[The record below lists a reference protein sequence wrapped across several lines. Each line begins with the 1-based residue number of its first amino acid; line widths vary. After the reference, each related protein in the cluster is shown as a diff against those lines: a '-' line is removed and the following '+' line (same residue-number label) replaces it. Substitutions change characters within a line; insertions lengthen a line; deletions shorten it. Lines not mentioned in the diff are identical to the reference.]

1 MDNTQQPYSYN
12 HPPSPQQPPAPP
24 PPQHYSP
31 SPPPPPPRQ
40 RRRRKETLRSVLST
54 ISILVSAP
62 LVALLLIAFVFQS
75 YEVDGPSME
84 NTLSHNDRLIVV
96 KAGVTWAKLR
106 GQEYLPDRGDI
117 IVFAKRGTVDPAAGG
132 ERQLIKR
139 VIGLPGDQII
149 IENGFITIVNDE
161 RPNGFNPD
169 EELGYGDLIASRDD
183 SRDYDITVGED
194 EIFVMG
200 DNRSNSLDSRKFG
213 AISTDEV
220 VGQLSTRIFPLDS
233 ITRF

>member
-1 MDNTQQPYSYN
+1 MDNTQQPYSYK
-12 HPPSPQQPPAPP
+12 HPPSAEQPSTPLPP
-24 PPQHYSP
+24 PHYSP
-31 SPPPPPPRQ
+31 SSPPPPTRQ
-40 RRRRKETLRSVLST
+40 RRRRKEALRSVFST
-54 ISILVSAP
+54 IGILISAP
-62 LVALLLIAFVFQS
+62 LVALFLIAFVFQS

-96 KAGVTWAKLR
+96 KAGVTWANLR

-117 IVFAKRGTVDPAAGG
+117 IVFAKRGTIDPAAGG

-149 IENGFITIVNDE
+149 IEDGFTTIVNNE

-183 SRDYDITVGED
+183 NGDYNITVGED

-213 AISTDEV
+213 AINTDEV
-220 VGQLSTRIFPLDS
+220 VGQLSTRIFPLDK

>member
-1 MDNTQQPYSYN
+1 MDNLPPNHYPNAPAPQQQPTQS
-12 HPPSPQQPPAPP
+12 PPQQHYYPP
-24 PPQHYSP
+24 PPE
-31 SPPPPPPRQ
+31 PPQ
-40 RRRRKETLRSVLST
+40 KHRRRRETLRSALST
-54 ISILVSAP
+54 IGILISAP
-62 LVALLLIAFVFQS
+62 LVALFLIAFVFQS

-96 KAGVTWAKLR
+96 KAGVTWANLR
-106 GQEYLPDRGDI
+106 GQDYLPDRGDI
-117 IVFAKRGTVDPAAGG
+117 IIFAKRGTIDPSIGG

-149 IENGFITIVNDE
+149 IENGIITIVNDE

-169 EELGYGDLIASRDD
+169 EELGYGDLLASLDD
-183 SRDYDITVGED
+183 SRDYNVTITED

-200 DNRSNSLDSRKFG
+200 DNRANSLDSRKFG
-213 AISTDEV
+213 AINADEV
-220 VGQLSTRIFPLDS
+220 VGQLSVRIFPLDT

>member
-1 MDNTQQPYSYN
+1 MDNTQQPYNYN
-12 HPPSPQQPPAPP
+12 HPPSPQQPPTPP

>member
-1 MDNTQQPYSYN
+1 MDNTQPPYNYN
-12 HPPSPQQPPAPP
+12 PAPSSQSSPNPPPQQQYPPAPP
-24 PPQHYSP
+24 PQS
-31 SPPPPPPRQ
+31 PRQ
-40 RRRRKETLRSVLST
+40 RRQRKETLRSVFST
-54 ISILVSAP
+54 IGILISAP

-96 KAGVTWAKLR
+96 KAGVTWANLR

-149 IENGFITIVNDE
+149 IEDGFITIVNNE

-183 SRDYDITVGED
+183 SRDYNITVGED